1 MLIDSHT
8 HIDLIEPDLAGQI
21 AVVHKSLE
29 NGIAHLIQIST
40 NIDSFLNSLQLRQ
53 KFPSVISIALGYPP
67 FYSKEKTDPIIRNI
81 KQILKKKQICAIGE
95 IGLDYYRDCGPKEQQ
110 ISLFRKQLEL
120 ALEFDLPVIIHNREA
135 DDDILAIIKDYPL
148 LRGVMHCYSSTP
160 EFAEKMIQNNFYISF
175 AGNLTFKTAKTIQET
190 AKYIPLDKILIESDA
205 PYLTPLPHRGQPN
218 RPWNIKFTAEYLAGL
233 RKMDYKE
240 ICKIIIKNTK
250 KILLPLL

>member
-81 KQILKKKQICAIGE
+81 KQTIIAIIAE
-95 IGLDYYRDCGPKEQQ
+95 LIIPDTLVLSSNFPEATV
-110 ISLFRKQLEL
+110 IS
-120 ALEFDLPVIIHNREA
+120 PSSIISPSN
-135 DDDILAIIKDYPL
+135 LAITL
-148 LRGVMHCYSSTP
+148 LNSG
-160 EFAEKMIQNNFYISF
+160 K
-175 AGNLTFKTAKTIQET
+175 LTF
-190 AKYIPLDKILIESDA
+190 
-205 PYLTPLPHRGQPN
+205 LPFLVLN
-218 RPWNIKFTAEYLAGL
+218 SIF
-233 RKMDYKE
+233 
-240 ICKIIIKNTK
+240 
-250 KILLPLL
+250 